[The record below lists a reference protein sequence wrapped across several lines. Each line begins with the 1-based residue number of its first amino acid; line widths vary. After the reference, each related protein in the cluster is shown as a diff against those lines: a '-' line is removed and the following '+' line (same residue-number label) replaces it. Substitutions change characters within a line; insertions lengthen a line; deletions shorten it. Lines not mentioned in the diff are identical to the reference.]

1 MVYLIGGPPRS
12 GKTIL
17 AETLAGR
24 TSRPYFSLDHVTSVI
39 VPYIPEPQHP
49 TRLPLRIARLATEF
63 SNDAFYAR
71 YSIDEIIGMYVQQA
85 ETCWSGVENF
95 IKYAVE
101 DRHDLILEGWQ
112 LLPHLLATAVTPENQ
127 DALRILFLYKTN
139 VEMIARGLKASTA
152 QNDWATRNSRDEST
166 FLAIATML
174 SRFGKYTEAEAG
186 KYGFRALNT
195 ESHFGEAMDEA
206 MKTL

>member
-1 MVYLIGGPPRS
+1 
-12 GKTIL
+12 
-17 AETLAGR
+17 
-24 TSRPYFSLDHVTSVI
+24 
-39 VPYIPEPQHP
+39 
-49 TRLPLRIARLATEF
+49 
-63 SNDAFYAR
+63 
-71 YSIDEIIGMYVQQA
+71 MYVRQA

-112 LLPHLLATAVTPENQ
+112 ILPHLLETVVTPENQ

-139 VEMIARGLKASTA
+139 VEMIVRGLKASTA
-152 QNDWATRNSRDEST
+152 QNDWVTRNTRDEST
-166 FLAIATML
+166 FSAIATML
-174 SRFGKYTEAEAG
+174 SRFGKYTEAEAE